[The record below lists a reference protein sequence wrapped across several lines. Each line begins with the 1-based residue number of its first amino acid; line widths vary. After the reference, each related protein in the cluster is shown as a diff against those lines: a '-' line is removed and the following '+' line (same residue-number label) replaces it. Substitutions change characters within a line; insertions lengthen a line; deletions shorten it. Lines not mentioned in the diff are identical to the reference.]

1 MSGKVLETESDHEK
15 LQSIDATKGHSFR
28 SMKMSSSFAE
38 EGLDSKE
45 FNRNEIFITNE
56 ERGLKLTFT
65 PVLHADDDLK
75 KVFNQSRDLHYPASK
90 KAGKNNLED
99 LQ

>member
-1 MSGKVLETESDHEK
+1 METESDQEK
-15 LQSIDATKGHSFR
+15 LQSIDTTKEHSFR
-28 SMKMSSSFAE
+28 SMKMSSSFME
-38 EGLDSKE
+38 EELDSKR

-65 PVLHADDDLK
+65 PVLHADVDLK
-75 KVFNQSRDLHYPASK
+75 KVLQYSASK

-99 LQ
+99 V

>member
-1 MSGKVLETESDHEK
+1 METESDQEK
-15 LQSIDATKGHSFR
+15 LQSIDTTKGHSFR
-28 SMKMSSSFAE
+28 SMKMSSSFME
-38 EGLDSKE
+38 EGLDSEK

-65 PVLHADDDLK
+65 PVLHADVDLK
-75 KVFNQSRDLHYPASK
+75 KVLQYFASK

-99 LQ
+99 VQ

>member
-1 MSGKVLETESDHEK
+1 MIGKVLETKPDQEK
-15 LQSIDATKGHSFR
+15 LQSIDTTKEHSFR
-28 SMKMSSSFAE
+28 SMKMSSSFTE
-38 EGLDSKE
+38 EGFDSKE

-65 PVLHADDDLK
+65 PVLHADVDLK
-75 KVFNQSRDLHYPASK
+75 KVFNQSRDLQYSAST

-99 LQ
+99 VQ